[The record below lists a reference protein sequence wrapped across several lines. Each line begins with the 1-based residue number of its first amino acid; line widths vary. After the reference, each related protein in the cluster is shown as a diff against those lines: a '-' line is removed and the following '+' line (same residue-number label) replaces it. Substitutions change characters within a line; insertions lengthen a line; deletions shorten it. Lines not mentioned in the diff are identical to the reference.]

1 MSDEYG
7 FSTPS
12 GWRVTDLMRNFVC
25 TLSQLFK
32 SKGERKALCIM
43 NLHVKDRKL
52 IISMYLTLFFNQES
66 NLKVKRKKKDWTS
79 ATSILWLERLERFE
93 RLRIKPDQNIKI
105 KRNIENSNWNYYNKA
120 SLWLWSLSYT
130 GDTQN
135 EKDILLISHEGH
147 VRARIVKRTS
157 EDYSVVL
164 TQYWMCCSWERQ
176 GLYINGD
183 QHVISPHSN
192 TAQSFIKIM
201 RIKEMIANLNKN
213 LWLLKK
219 FS

>member
-1 MSDEYG
+1 
-7 FSTPS
+7 
-12 GWRVTDLMRNFVC
+12 
-25 TLSQLFK
+25 
-32 SKGERKALCIM
+32 M

-52 IISMYLTLFFNQES
+52 IISVYLTLFFNQES

-120 SLWLWSLSYT
+120 SLWLWSLTYT

-135 EKDILLISHEGH
+135 EKDILLISDEGH

-219 FS
+219 ILLVSTNWKKERQESHKRCYHSIISL

>member
-1 MSDEYG
+1 ME
-7 FSTPS
+7 
-12 GWRVTDLMRNFVC
+12 C
-25 TLSQLFK
+25 
-32 SKGERKALCIM
+32 
-43 NLHVKDRKL
+43 
-52 IISMYLTLFFNQES
+52 
-66 NLKVKRKKKDWTS
+66 
-79 ATSILWLERLERFE
+79 FE

-120 SLWLWSLSYT
+120 SLWLWSLTYT

-183 QHVISPHSN
+183 QHLISPHSN
-192 TAQSFIKIM
+192 TAQSVIKIM
-201 RIKEMIANLNKN
+201 RIKEMIANLNKK